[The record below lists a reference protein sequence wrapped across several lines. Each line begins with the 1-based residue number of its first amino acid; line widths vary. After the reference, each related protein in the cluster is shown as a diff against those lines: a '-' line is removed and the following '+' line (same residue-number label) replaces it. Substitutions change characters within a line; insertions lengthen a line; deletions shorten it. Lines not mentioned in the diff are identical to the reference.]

1 MYKRQ
6 VDTSVT
12 VKPTEPKITLTA
24 TPAQQIAG
32 GKVTVDCTVKN
43 PHDAAFS
50 DSLPD
55 ASLTYRIGSGAEQA
69 LTGDGFNIPAGTAV
83 GTVITI
89 TASTAAVDGKYTA
102 ATRTATV
109 TVTDKTFV
117 TISGVR
123 AQDGIYNGGTHN
135 GYTGTPTAS
144 PYSGDFTYNYAKA
157 DGTALSLSL
166 IHISEPT
173 RRTQ

>member
-1 MYKRQ
+1 MVMELSALVMIPVKL
-6 VDTSVT
+6 DISVT

-102 ATRTATV
+102 ATRTATA

-123 AQDGIYNGGTHN
+123 AQDGIYNAGVAVRVIFGSV
-135 GYTGTPTAS
+135 G
-144 PYSGDFTYNYAKA
+144 FTVTLVSTFA
-157 DGTALSLSL
+157 GVL
-166 IHISEPT
+166 
-173 RRTQ
+173 